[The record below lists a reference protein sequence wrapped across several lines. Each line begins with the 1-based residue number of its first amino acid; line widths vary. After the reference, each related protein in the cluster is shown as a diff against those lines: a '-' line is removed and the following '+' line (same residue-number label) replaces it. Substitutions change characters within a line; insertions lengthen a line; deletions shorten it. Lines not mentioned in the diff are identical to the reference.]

1 MLTTRAALLALALV
15 TARGRWL
22 GIHSHG
28 HGGPMSRSEMRQASP
43 EEPEH
48 DALAD
53 IEAVK
58 RESFCAKNTYL
69 QWARVDIPDTDS
81 AQVRDK
87 ALLAAKLL
95 APQVDSV
102 NKSTLRHFVQQ
113 IFGSDN
119 AIFCVKVLVANKTK
133 ERGGHRTNLGEKDK
147 IIGNIVLVDS
157 QARHNNLEVTEP
169 DLFVRVSPWPNVT
182 EHYLRKKPMPWPQHS
197 NPDQPPKPYAVQDT
211 WTLPYF
217 SCEYRKWVVSHLSF
231 VMTKYR
237 VAVLGVDLD
246 VSDIDIDQC
255 DPELRPHP
263 QTTATLVTFQSTHK
277 CHNET
282 SECEFTPRKGWV
294 RGAYVCRCRE
304 GFYPNASIGP
314 QPYRGSI
321 VEDAFRFSN
330 NTNGFRCLPCAPG
343 CTTCIDATP
352 CLSHYHWPFRI
363 TLLAISVMC
372 ILMTLVLA
380 AYVYKFRRVKVI
392 KAASPVFLCITLL
405 GCAIMYCEM
414 AAIFPVLDRSCCVA
428 TKWTRHMGFCITYSA
443 LLLKTWRVSLTYRV
457 KSAHKLK
464 LTDHQLLHWL
474 FPILLEVAIFLG
486 TWTISSP
493 PEGVYIKDWS
503 GLKFKI
509 CEYNWWDHTIAL
521 GELLFLL
528 WGIRVCYSVRH
539 AQSLFNE
546 ARHISVAIYNIALVN
561 TVMMLFHLVL
571 LPDAGPDIKYLFG
584 FIRTQLSTS
593 TTVALVFGPKF
604 YRLLRGE
611 GDSWDTSHSRTRGV
625 SLNGITTGL
634 SHEETQIDPYQENEE
649 LKEEVQRLAAQI
661 EMMKIAHMEHNNRHL
676 KTSAAKGIFGTS
688 PGPAVVKAMYM
699 KLESADSPG
708 SRVSPAAELVSERV

>member
-1 MLTTRAALLALALV
+1 MRGTGLLFVWLVGCAWPAVARLDADSESAGAVGGRANSAN
-15 TARGRWL
+15 
-22 GIHSHG
+22 SD
-28 HGGPMSRSEMRQASP
+28 P
-43 EEPEH
+43 
-48 DALAD
+48 LAD

-58 RESFCAKNTYL
+58 AENFCATNNYL
-69 QWARVDIPDTDS
+69 QWAHVDIPNTESD
-81 AQVRDK
+81 QVRDK
-87 ALLAAKLL
+87 ALLAARLL
-95 APQVDSV
+95 ALQVDTAD
-102 NKSTLRHFVQQ
+102 KRTLRHFVKETLA
-113 IFGSDN
+113 SDESV
-119 AIFCVKVLVANKTK
+119 FCVKVLVANTS
-133 ERGGHRTNLGEKDK
+133 EQ
-147 IIGNIVLVDS
+147 GNIGTAILVDS
-157 QARHNNLEVTEP
+157 FGKRNNMEP
-169 DLFVRVSPWPNVT
+169 DHLQPNIFESLSPWVSVIR
-182 EHYLRKKPMPWPQHS
+182 HYFNEKHMKHPHLNSKMDSSILR
-197 NPDQPPKPYAVQDT
+197 DT
-211 WTLPYF
+211 WTLPYY
-217 SCEYRKWVVSHLSF
+217 SCEYRKWVVSHLTF
-231 VMTKYR
+231 VWTPKQR
-237 VAVLGVDLD
+237 IAVLGVDID

-255 DPELRPHP
+255 ESSS
-263 QTTATLVTFQSTHK
+263 TSTATLVTFHGTHK
-277 CHNET
+277 CHNEST
-282 SECEFTPRKGWV
+282 ECQFTPRRGWL
-294 RGAYVCRCRE
+294 RGAYTCRCRR
-304 GFYPNASIGP
+304 GFYAINNTEQQFNGTL
-314 QPYRGSI
+314 
-321 VEDAFRFSN
+321 VEQAFRLYD
-330 NTNGFRCLPCAPG
+330 NTSAYTCLRCAAG
-343 CTTCIDATP
+343 CESCTDGSV
-352 CLSHYHWPFRI
+352 CLAHYHWPFRI
-363 TLLAISVMC
+363 TLLAISVLC

-380 AYVYKFRRVKVI
+380 AYVYRFRRVKVI

-414 AAIFPVLDRSCCVA
+414 AAIFPVLDLYCCVA

-464 LTDHQLLHWL
+464 LTDRQLLHWL

-493 PEGVYIKDWS
+493 PEGIYIKDWS

-571 LPDAGPDIKYLFG
+571 FPDAGPDVKYLFG

-593 TTVALVFGPKF
+593 VTVALVFGPKF

-611 GDSWDTSHSRTRGV
+611 GDSWDIRSRARGV
-625 SLNGITTGL
+625 SLNGITTGMG
-634 SHEETQIDPYQENEE
+634 HEETQIDPYQENEE

-661 EMMKIAHMEHNNRHL
+661 ELMKIAHMEHNNRHL
-676 KTSAAKGIFGTS
+676 KSSAAKSGIFGSS